1 MAFLPLIPAALTLLY
16 GEEPPTKQQG
26 RTACI
31 ELTAAFGMLVQVH
44 VLTLEMAVLATGVFC
59 LVNFRRTF
67 SRPVLL
73 TWLKAAA
80 SAVLLNLWFL
90 LPFLLCSQAATTAAC
105 MSVPMATAA
114 RSSKLRA

>member
-1 MAFLPLIPAALTLLY
+1 
-16 GEEPPTKQQG
+16 
-26 RTACI
+26 
-31 ELTAAFGMLVQVH
+31 MLVQVH

-90 LPFLLCSQAATTAAC
+90 LPFFTVLTSGDYSGMYVSADEQLRTQVVVVLLPAQQFGNF
-105 MSVPMATAA
+105 
-114 RSSKLRA
+114 